1 MVTQVFWSIAGP
13 ALENP
18 PLTLEHSARV
28 SVGGGS
34 PEVGITPFEKS
45 RCQSC
50 HFKLTLAEKDRQKHD
65 AG

>member
-1 MVTQVFWSIAGP
+1 MVTRVSWSIAGP

-18 PLTLEHSARV
+18 PLTLEHSVRAP
-28 SVGGGS
+28 VGGGS

-45 RCQSC
+45 RCRSC
-50 HFKLTLAEKDRQKHD
+50 HFKLTLAEKDRQEHD